1 MPLSKPGLAA
11 ARRARGPLPASVQ
24 RDAPSLEAIIEAYVD
39 GAGEELLAELLER
52 TGRSWPLPPESPQAP
67 SADPESPQAPQEEPP
82 ESPQA
87 PEEPPEPPGGPGAD
101 VTTVVRATSES
112 ETAYCAPDDYV
123 VVTGLD
129 LYVDGVRLFANG
141 TKIITIKRVPAE

>member
-1 MPLSKPGLAA
+1 MPLSKAGLAA

-39 GAGEELLAELLER
+39 AGGEDLLAELLER

-67 SADPESPQAPQEEPP
+67 SAEPESPQTPQEGP
-82 ESPQA
+82 ESPQT

-101 VTTVVRATSES
+101 VTTVVRATGES

-141 TKIITIKRVPAE
+141 TKIITIKRVPDE